1 MTVHVQTDLEPD
13 TMELDVETRQP
24 PRIVLQVEFDR
35 GELTRLQ
42 KAIGRGPG
50 MIRFIKQAA
59 LEKADAEAQRRA
71 DDTADSSVEAAD

>member
-13 TMELDVETRQP
+13 TMELDIEARQP
-24 PRIVLQVEFDR
+24 PRIILQVEFDR
-35 GELTRLQ
+35 GELAQLRE
-42 KAIGRGPG
+42 AIGRGPS

-71 DDTADSSVEAAD
+71 DQTVDSSVEAAD

>member
-24 PRIVLQVEFDR
+24 PRIILQVEFDR
-35 GELTRLQ
+35 GELAQLRE
-42 KAIGRGPG
+42 AIGRGPL
-50 MIRFIKQAA
+50 IRFIKQAA

-71 DDTADSSVEAAD
+71 DQSVEAAD

>member
-24 PRIVLQVEFDR
+24 PRIILQVEFDR
-35 GELTRLQ
+35 GELAQLRE
-42 KAIGRGPG
+42 AIGRGPL
-50 MIRFIKQAA
+50 IRFIKQAA

-71 DDTADSSVEAAD
+71 DQTVEAAD